1 MRWEKCSS
9 TEYCHLSIHTE
20 DNKKIVGMISMRGI
34 LQMVVEI
41 GHGFNETRTVGDI
54 MSPNSLSVDQATT
67 VSDAID
73 LMIQNESGAVV
84 VTRAGDPTGIFTER
98 DVLRRV
104 ALKEIDPWQITMN
117 EVMTSPVIT
126 MPKTA
131 VWEKC

>member
-1 MRWEKCSS
+1 
-9 TEYCHLSIHTE
+9 
-20 DNKKIVGMISMRGI
+20 
-34 LQMVVEI
+34 
-41 GHGFNETRTVGDI
+41 
-54 MSPNSLSVDQATT
+54 
-67 VSDAID
+67 
-73 LMIQNESGAVV
+73 V

>member
-1 MRWEKCSS
+1 
-9 TEYCHLSIHTE
+9 
-20 DNKKIVGMISMRGI
+20 
-34 LQMVVEI
+34 
-41 GHGFNETRTVGDI
+41 

-84 VTRAGDPTGIFTER
+84 VTRAGDPIGIFTER